1 MDFTRDILPHDL
13 LRLDA
18 TALCSRLTPGI
29 WMIEA
34 GCRPPATHDPRR
46 LPGGDHLIGS
56 LAVSLSSATLS
67 SLSLGPALVDR
78 LAALGVSIAPLAG
91 LALHELIVNAVLHGN
106 LQVKSSGSDD
116 WEDLEK
122 RQAAFGRALAHPWRA
137 GRIVTVVACW
147 DSRDVVVTITDE
159 GKGYDAAA
167 PQKVSSGSG
176 RGLRLARMVGR
187 VGVTHGG
194 RQTAITMDN
203 ISYPKEIA
211 A

>member
-1 MDFTRDILPHDL
+1 MDFTRDILPHNP

-18 TALCSRLTPGI
+18 ATLCSRLAPGC
-29 WMIEA
+29 WVIEG
-34 GCRPPATHDPRR
+34 GCRPPAAHDPHR
-46 LPGGDHLIGS
+46 LPGGYDLVGG

-67 SLSLGPALVDR
+67 GLSLGPALVDR
-78 LAALGVSIAPLAG
+78 LAALGASVAPLAG
-91 LALHELIVNAVLHGN
+91 LALHELIINAVLHGN
-106 LQVKSSGSDD
+106 LQVASGGSGD

-122 RQAAFGRALAHPWRA
+122 RQAAFGRALADPWRA
-137 GRIVTVVACW
+137 GRTVTIVACW
-147 DSRDVVVTITDE
+147 GIRGVVVTITDE